1 MAPPQPAAPAGPDLS
16 RDPFAA
22 APPPRAAQPEVITDA
37 GPLVDVPT
45 EKKSRIGLIILLVIT
60 AGIPLVV
67 GWSCGR
73 IYHARVLFN
82 KTITDASGI
91 KTEVVKL
98 VKLNRR
104 LVGVLSETR
113 TRNKGKVLYDEQM
126 IEDLKDIL
134 RASPLANPKKAK
146 KSQEKLFRT
155 NYAMMEDMTIYRLF
169 DYYNNSLRLLSGIET
184 FLQKTNR
191 TKELIGSYSKES
203 AKKKGSRK
211 YGLVFSE
218 DRGQYYLG
226 ELVELGNIICEDPA
240 LGARCPAEKIQGFRV
255 RTGLSGQWQDR
266 KGKPS
271 EPKKITEIV
280 IPINPETPT
289 WKEVAVGRRGYLAFR
304 EYVMGYGR
312 LAGIASR
319 LRRDEKTLI
328 QDLGKQANREKLFDP
343 FSSGDQIDLGAK
355 K

>member
-1 MAPPQPAAPAGPDLS
+1 M
-16 RDPFAA
+16 
-22 APPPRAAQPEVITDA
+22 ITDA
-37 GPLVDVPT
+37 GPLVDVPV
-45 EKKSRIGLIILLVIT
+45 EKKSKLGLIILLVVT
-60 AGIPLVV
+60 ALIPLVV

-82 KTITDASGI
+82 KTITDAKGI
-91 KTEVVKL
+91 KQEVVKL

-113 TRNKGKVLYDEQM
+113 ARGGGRIVYDEQM

-155 NYAMMEDMTIYRLF
+155 NYAMMEDMAIYRLF
-169 DYYNNSLRLLSGIET
+169 EYYNNSLRLLSGIES

-191 TKELIGSYSKES
+191 TKELIKSYSNES
-203 AKKKGSRK
+203 TRKGTRK
-211 YGLVFSE
+211 YGVVFSE

-226 ELVELGNIICEDPA
+226 ELVEVGNLICEDPA
-240 LGARCPAEKIQGFRV
+240 LGARCPAEKIQGFKIK
-255 RTGLSGQWQDR
+255 TGLSDTWVDR

-271 EPKKITEIV
+271 DPKKITEIV

-304 EYVMGYGR
+304 EYVMGYSQ
-312 LAGIASR
+312 LAGIASM
-319 LRRDEKTLI
+319 LRRDEKTLV

-343 FSSGDQIDLGAK
+343 FASGDEIDLGAK

>member
-1 MAPPQPAAPAGPDLS
+1 MAPAGPDLS

-22 APPPRAAQPEVITDA
+22 APPTRAAQPEVITDA

-45 EKKSRIGLIILLVIT
+45 DKKSKLPLIILLVVT
-60 AGIPLVV
+60 ALIPLGV

-91 KTEVVKL
+91 KKEVIKL

-113 TRNKGKVLYDEQM
+113 TRNGGKVVYDESM

-146 KSQEKLFRT
+146 KSQEQLFRT

-169 DYYNNSLRLLSGIET
+169 NYYNNSLRLLSGIET

-191 TKELIGSYSKES
+191 SKEVIQEYS
-203 AKKKGSRK
+203 KGSRRDARK
-211 YGLVFSE
+211 YGVVLV
-218 DRGQYYLG
+218 DMGRYYMG
-226 ELVELGNIICEDPA
+226 EMVEVGNLVCDEGVADCSRDKD
-240 LGARCPAEKIQGFRV
+240 KISGFQV
-255 RTGLSGQWQDR
+255 RAGLTGRWEVRD
-266 KGKPS
+266 GKVK
-271 EPKKITEIV
+271 EAKNVTKIV
-280 IPINPETPT
+280 VPINPQNPN
-289 WKEVAVGRRGYLAFR
+289 WKEVAVGRRGYLAWQS
-304 EYVMGYGR
+304 YLMGYYQ
-312 LAGIASR
+312 LTAIASG

-328 QDLGKQANREKLFDP
+328 QDIGKQANREQLFDP
-343 FSSGDQIDLGAK
+343 FSSGGEVELGGGAAPAK

>member
-1 MAPPQPAAPAGPDLS
+1 
-16 RDPFAA
+16 
-22 APPPRAAQPEVITDA
+22 
-37 GPLVDVPT
+37 
-45 EKKSRIGLIILLVIT
+45 
-60 AGIPLVV
+60 
-67 GWSCGR
+67 
-73 IYHARVLFN
+73 
-82 KTITDASGI
+82 
-91 KTEVVKL
+91 VVKL

-113 TRNKGKVLYDEQM
+113 TRGQGKILYDDQM

-146 KSQEKLFRT
+146 KSQERLFRT

-191 TKELIGSYSKES
+191 TKELIEEYSKAS
-203 AKKKGSRK
+203 AKKGARK
-211 YGLVFSE
+211 YGLVFTE

-226 ELVELGNIICEDPA
+226 ELVELGNLICEDPS
-240 LGARCPAEKIQGFRV
+240 LGSRCPAEKIQGFRV
-255 RTGLSGQWQDR
+255 RTTGGDWQNR
-266 KGKPS
+266 SGKPS
-271 EPKKITEIV
+271 DPKKITEIV

-304 EYVMGYGR
+304 EYVMGYAR
-312 LAGIASR
+312 LTSIASR
-319 LRRDEKTLI
+319 LRRDEKSLV

-343 FSSGDQIDLGAK
+343 FSSGDAVDLGGGAAK